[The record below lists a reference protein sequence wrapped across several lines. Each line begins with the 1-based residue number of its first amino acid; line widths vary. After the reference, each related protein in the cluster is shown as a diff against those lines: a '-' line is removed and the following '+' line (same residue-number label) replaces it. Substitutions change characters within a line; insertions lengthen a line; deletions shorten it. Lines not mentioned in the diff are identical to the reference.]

1 MRKKSSFTS
10 TISQEWSIILY
21 NTSGLHQEVM
31 KVRKKGK
38 EIIRPVGVEIREY
51 LNDGWGIC
59 NNCGALMDE
68 EIRDRI
74 GVFTCPAC
82 GWECDVMDYEYEEED
97 TMELVQDERGDEYL
111 IPRDDMP
118 PAGCRACGGPYPHC
132 KTSCKMYDD

>member
-1 MRKKSSFTS
+1 M
-10 TISQEWSIILY
+10 
-21 NTSGLHQEVM
+21 
-31 KVRKKGK
+31 RKKGK
-38 EIIRPVGVEIREY
+38 EIIRPEGTEIREY

-97 TMELVQDERGDEYL
+97 CMELVRDDRGDEFL
-111 IPRDDMP
+111 IPRGDMP
-118 PAGCRACGGPYPHC
+118 PAGCRACGGPYPDC
-132 KTSCKMYDD
+132 KASCKMYDD